1 MLRPLLI
8 LCTLAANFAY
18 AEDVFTYRI
27 APECIVD
34 IEIVEN
40 ANIYPPEKRKYQINI
55 RLEDSE
61 GEKFEK
67 FTREIIG
74 SKLEI
79 TNGFGESLNF
89 PSSKVVT
96 EIGSTFRLSPYATLL
111 KSEEAVKILKV
122 KGGRCG
128 RDRSS

>member
-8 LCTLAANFAY
+8 LCTLATNFTY

-74 SKLEI
+74 SQLEI

-111 KSEEAVKILKV
+111 KAEEAVKILKV
-122 KGGRCG
+122 KGGHCG